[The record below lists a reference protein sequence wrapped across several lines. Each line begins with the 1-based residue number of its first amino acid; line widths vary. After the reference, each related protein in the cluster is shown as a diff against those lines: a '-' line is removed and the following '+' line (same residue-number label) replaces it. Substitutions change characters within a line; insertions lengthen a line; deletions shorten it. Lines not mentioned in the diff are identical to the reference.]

1 MLFYSCSLFNQNNQN
16 NQKMKKTILC
26 IVLFL
31 PIILLS
37 QTRNTKKKV
46 LMVVSSY
53 GKDMGSVRPGYEFDE
68 FSQAYLVFKNNNL
81 SVDVASPK
89 GGKVEPDNY
98 NKEKLYNQQLLEDQ
112 KALDVLNNTKS
123 TASINA
129 DDYDAIYIVGGKG
142 AMFDLPFD
150 PSLQDIILNLFNREN
165 TVIASVCHGP
175 AVFANVKKNDEY
187 IIKDVAL
194 TGFSNVEEELFGK
207 KWVKEF
213 PFSLETKL
221 KSRGAKFEQ
230 TDFMLSKVV
239 VSNNF
244 VTGQNPFSTAKSAEA
259 VVQSLGLKPVTREL
273 YTDENS
279 VLLIQDIL
287 DETITIQ
294 KAEELLA
301 KDASM
306 YDMPLIAVYGYYKIL
321 ASNDDKNGLLKG
333 IELVE
338 LTSPYF
344 FNENLQFLLAKTYA
358 SLDENE
364 KAMHIAKELISK
376 ELLVEKAEEL
386 LEELNS
392 KIED

>member
-1 MLFYSCSLFNQNNQN
+1 
-16 NQKMKKTILC
+16 MKKTILF
-26 IVLFL
+26 IALLMPVLFFAQ
-31 PIILLS
+31 S
-37 QTRNTKKKV
+37 TDHQKKV

-53 GKDMGSVRPGYEFDE
+53 GKDMGAVRPGYEFDE

-175 AVFANVKKNDEY
+175 AVFANVKENDEY

-239 VSNNF
+239 VSKGF

-344 FNENLQFLLAKTYA
+344 FNENLQLLLAKTYA

-364 KAMHIAKELISK
+364 KARHIVKDLISK